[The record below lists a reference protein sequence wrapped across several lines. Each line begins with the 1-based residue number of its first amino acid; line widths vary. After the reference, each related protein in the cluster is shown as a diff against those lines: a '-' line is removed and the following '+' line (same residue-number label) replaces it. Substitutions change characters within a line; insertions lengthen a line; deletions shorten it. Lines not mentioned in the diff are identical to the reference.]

1 MNTEIDVV
9 DTTNQKYL
17 PDPDNPYDSDEYHDY
32 FFQAVGGLLEKAD
45 RLGIREELHDLFD
58 ECPPICDEGLSIL
71 TMFVE
76 TCLEPKQ
83 RNRAYKTALD
93 KIQAF
98 WQ

>member
-1 MNTEIDVV
+1 MNTEINLV
-9 DTTNQKYL
+9 DTANQKDL
-17 PDPDNPYDSDEYHDY
+17 PKVDKPFDSDEYRDY
-32 FFQAVGGLLEKAD
+32 FFQAVDGLLEKAD
-45 RLGIREELHDLFD
+45 RLGIREELYDLFD

-71 TMFVE
+71 NMFVE

-93 KIQAF
+93 KLQAF